1 MAVRF
6 GAIDPV
12 SRFHSRRSR
21 HYAGAFG
28 AALLAAVPVTASA
41 QENPATLPPV
51 NVDAPRI
58 RPTLRPKPKQASTAV
73 TAAKRRTTHASQPPK
88 PPAPTASVADDGNG
102 PNNNNSGPP
111 LQQAPGLGKTG
122 TKLADIPGQRPDH
135 SARGP
140 DRTGRY
146 AAEGLP
152 STTPAASIPA
162 DRIRSAIS
170 IIS

>member
-21 HYAGAFG
+21 HYACAFG

-73 TAAKRRTTHASQPPK
+73 TAVKRRTTHAAQPPK
-88 PPAPTASVADDGNG
+88 PPAPTATASVADDGNG

-111 LQQAPGLGKTG
+111 LQQVPGLGKT
-122 TKLADIPGQRPDH
+122 
-135 SARGP
+135 
-140 DRTGRY
+140 
-146 AAEGLP
+146 
-152 STTPAASIPA
+152 
-162 DRIRSAIS
+162 
-170 IIS
+170 